1 MILATIGP
9 TTCSNKNLKII
20 SKYTNFLRLNGS
32 HNSIAWHE
40 KVSKEIRRI
49 NPKIKILLDIPG
61 IKPRTLNK
69 KNLPISE
76 NDNLIFYFKKKPSN
90 KLRCIELSK
99 PLPKI
104 KKNSKI
110 FSITDGKYNFKI
122 TKIKKDYI
130 QGKSLD
136 DFVLFPNQGLNVPH
150 SIYDEKSQES
160 AYLKFLKKAKNI
172 KYDAIGLS
180 FIQSKKMVKKI
191 KSDLKNIEIV
201 SKIENCLGLLNFK
214 SIAMESNFIMIDRGD
229 LTAEVGD
236 TKLFSSILKI
246 SNFLKRQ
253 NLPLI
258 IATGNLE
265 TMMSRS
271 TPSKSEV
278 FALGF
283 YKHMKFDHIMLSE
296 ETAISKNWLRTI
308 KWLNFFLSNSN

>member
-9 TTCSNKNLKII
+9 STCSDKDLKTI
-20 SKYTNFLRLNGS
+20 SKYTNFLRINGS
-32 HNSIAWHE
+32 HNTINWHE
-40 KVSKEIRRI
+40 KVSKKIRSI

-69 KNLPISE
+69 KNLSISE
-76 NDNLIFYFKKKPSN
+76 NDNLTFYFKKKPSN
-90 KLRCIELSK
+90 QSRCIELSK
-99 PLPKI
+99 PLPTI

-110 FSITDGKYNFKI
+110 FSITDGKYTFKI
-122 TKIKKDYI
+122 TKFEKYYI
-130 QGKSLD
+130 QGKSSDNFILS
-136 DFVLFPNQGLNVPH
+136 PNQGLNIPN

-180 FIQSKKMVKKI
+180 FIQSEKIIKKI
-191 KSDLKNIEIV
+191 KKEFKNIEIV
-201 SKIENCLGLLNFK
+201 SKIENYLGLLNFK
-214 SIAMESNFIMIDRGD
+214 RIAIESNFIMIDRGD

-236 TKLFSSILKI
+236 SKLFSSIVEI
-246 SNFLKRQ
+246 SNFLKEQ

-283 YKHMKFDHIMLSE
+283 YKHMKFDRIMLSE

-308 KWLNFFLSNSN
+308 KWLKNFLSEAS